1 MCKTSHRINTFCH
14 TAQLVHVT
22 TAARSGLCIWVRK
35 SIDRVTQP
43 LTICSLLW
51 LNARGDYQQTKNNRY
66 ACNTKKTK
74 NKKKTSCTHAPF
86 HRKHR
91 HTRLYLLA
99 SSATSQPEGRGHV
112 TACSRN
118 GTSPLITVIRES
130 YPCSGWM
137 KEWDWWRSPLG
148 GLYITQQV
156 DYSGMLP
163 H

>member
-66 ACNTKKTK
+66 ACNTKNPLVHTL
-74 NKKKTSCTHAPF
+74 PF
-86 HRKHR
+86 TGNTDT

>member
-1 MCKTSHRINTFCH
+1 MCKTSQRINTFCQ

-66 ACNTKKTK
+66 ACNTKKTPLVY
-74 NKKKTSCTHAPF
+74 TLPF
-86 HRKHR
+86 TGNTD
-91 HTRLYLLA
+91 TRLYLLA

-118 GTSPLITVIRES
+118 GTSPLITVIRELS
-130 YPCSGWM
+130 MLWM
-137 KEWDWWRSPLG
+137 NERMRPVTQPPWGSLRHSTG
-148 GLYITQQV
+148 GL
-156 DYSGMLP
+156 
-163 H
+163 

>member
-1 MCKTSHRINTFCH
+1 MCKTSQRINTFCH

-66 ACNTKKTK
+66 ACNTKKKPPLVHTL
-74 NKKKTSCTHAPF
+74 PF
-86 HRKHR
+86 TGNTD
-91 HTRLYLLA
+91 TRLYLLA

-137 KEWDWWRSPLG
+137 KEWDRWRSPLG
-148 GLYITQQV
+148 GLYVTQQV

>member
-22 TAARSGLCIWVRK
+22 TAARSSLCIWVRK

-66 ACNTKKTK
+66 ACNTKK
-74 NKKKTSCTHAPF
+74 NKTLLYTRSLSQETQT
-86 HRKHR
+86 